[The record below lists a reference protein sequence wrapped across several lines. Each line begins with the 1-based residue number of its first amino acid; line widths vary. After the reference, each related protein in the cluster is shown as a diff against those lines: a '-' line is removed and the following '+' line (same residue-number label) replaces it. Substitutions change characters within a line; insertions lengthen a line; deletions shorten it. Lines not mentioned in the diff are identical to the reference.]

1 MPCGA
6 WGGVERRSE
15 RTWMQ
20 CRGLGAWGTL
30 RFDGL
35 KGKRFSGPFR
45 SRSNRFE
52 DRATSWR
59 RDTAL
64 AEGRRI
70 CGLCDHTRPWS
81 SDGCNSIL
89 TTVAVVSHH
98 FTTMSPLSHPSGP
111 VYAIPRL
118 PGPVRARARGHQL
131 PAPVQ
136 PDLTR
141 CHALTTYLPV

>member
-1 MPCGA
+1 
-6 WGGVERRSE
+6 
-15 RTWMQ
+15 MQ
-20 CRGLGAWGTL
+20 CRGLGAWGAL

-70 CGLCDHTRPWS
+70 CELCDHTRPWS

-89 TTVAVVSHH
+89 TTVVAVVSHP
-98 FTTMSPLSHPSGP
+98 FTTMSPLYIPQ
-111 VYAIPRL
+111 VPRL

>member
-1 MPCGA
+1 
-6 WGGVERRSE
+6 
-15 RTWMQ
+15 MQ
-20 CRGLGAWGTL
+20 CRGLGAWGAL

-89 TTVAVVSHH
+89 TTVVAVVSHH

-111 VYAIPRL
+111 VYASPWTRSRAGAGSPIASAGTAGPDQVPCTYHISASLAMLR
-118 PGPVRARARGHQL
+118 PVRPL
-131 PAPVQ
+131 
-136 PDLTR
+136 L
-141 CHALTTYLPV
+141 

>member
-1 MPCGA
+1 
-6 WGGVERRSE
+6 
-15 RTWMQ
+15 MQ
-20 CRGLGAWGTL
+20 CRGLGAWGAL

-81 SDGCNSIL
+81 SDGCNISIL
-89 TTVAVVSHH
+89 TTVAECASEWSLTILQQCPRCH
-98 FTTMSPLSHPSGP
+98 
-111 VYAIPRL
+111 IPQVPYTRL